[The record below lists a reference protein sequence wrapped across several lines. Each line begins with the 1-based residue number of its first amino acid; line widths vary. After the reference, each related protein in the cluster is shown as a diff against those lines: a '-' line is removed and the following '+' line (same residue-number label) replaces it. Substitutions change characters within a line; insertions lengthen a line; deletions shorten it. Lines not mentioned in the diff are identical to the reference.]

1 MIRPIIRGVIRPTV
15 DSGVGGLKRP
25 CRTGVLAYYDWSL
38 TAGDL
43 RDRSG
48 NGLDATVVSGTSLAD
63 LVITL
68 PADADLITA
77 DTDDVFFDALDVPRN
92 VTLSAV
98 VDESSGGNIRIND
111 DGLIL
116 LSAAQTEACLIKTNR
131 YIGAGFPY
139 TLPFEVS

>member
-1 MIRPIIRGVIRPTV
+1 MIRNSIRPV
-15 DSGVGGLKRP
+15 FNGGVGGTKSP
-25 CRTGVLAYYDWSL
+25 CKTGLLAYYNWSL
-38 TAGDL
+38 LDGDL

-48 NGLDATVVSGTSLAD
+48 NGLHATIVSGTSTAD
-63 LVITL
+63 WVISL
-68 PADADLITA
+68 PADIDLIAA
-77 DTDDVFFDALDVPRN
+77 DTDDVFFDALDVPKN

-116 LSAAQTEACLIKTNR
+116 LSAAQTENCLIKTNM